1 LTLRHTAQSGFLERN
16 TEPRWRGECIKL
28 IQEETKMETKSEME
42 MLYNNSIKMI
52 QEGRIVKGR
61 IVALKS
67 KEVLIDVG
75 FKSEGV
81 VALTEFKKDE
91 IEVGKELDFLVDS
104 IEDDMGLMTLSREK
118 ARCMQGWDIIVRASE
133 DGSLIDGRPLKKVK
147 GGFLVEVLGIEGFL
161 PASLSA
167 FKNVAEKD
175 IIGKTFK
182 FKIIKINKLR
192 YGIIVSR
199 REALHKEK
207 EENKEKLW
215 KELKIGRVYPGL
227 VKAITDFGVFIDLGG
242 ADGLLHITDMSW
254 SKISHPSEIAAVGDK
269 IEVMLLNMDRENGKI
284 SLGLKQRFPDPWQDI
299 LNKFTIGVKI
309 KGKVVSILPY
319 GVFVELEKGIEGLIH
334 VSEISW
340 TKKVNNPGEIFA
352 IGDIVEAQI
361 LTVDKDS
368 RRIALSIRQLEQNPW
383 IDAETKFPV
392 GTLVQGKV
400 KSFTKYGV
408 FVELDSSLEGMIH
421 ISDLSWTKRIT
432 NPQDILKKGQKLEVQ
447 ILTVDSQNQRIA
459 LGLKQAQ
466 ENPWPKIAE
475 KYKLDTQLEAEVVS
489 VTDFGVFVK
498 IEEDLEGLVFTN
510 EIDGEKLK
518 QIKPGEKINVKII
531 KVDLEQGK
539 IGLSAKI

>member
-1 LTLRHTAQSGFLERN
+1 MAIN
-16 TEPRWRGECIKL
+16 T
-28 IQEETKMETKSEME
+28 ETKSEME
-42 MLYNNSIKMI
+42 SLYNDSIKMI
-52 QEGRIVKGR
+52 HEGRIVKGK

-67 KEVLIDVG
+67 KEVLVDVG
-75 FKSEGV
+75 FKSEGIV
-81 VALTEFKKDE
+81 PITEFKKDE
-91 IEVGKELDFLVDS
+91 LAVGKELDFFVDS

-118 ARCMQGWDIIVRASE
+118 ARCMQGWDTIVRASE
-133 DGSLIDGRPLKKVK
+133 DGTLIEGRPVKKVK

-167 FKNVAEKD
+167 FKNVLEKD

-192 YGIIVSR
+192 YGIILSR

-207 EENKEKLW
+207 EESREKLW
-215 KELKIGRVYPGL
+215 QELKIGHIYPGL
-227 VKAITDFGVFIDLGG
+227 VKAITDFGAFIDLGG

-254 SKISHPSEIAAVGDK
+254 SKISHPSEIVAVGDK
-269 IEVMLLNMDRENGKI
+269 IEVMLLNMDQENGKI
-284 SLGLKQRFPDPWQDI
+284 SLGLKQRLTDPWQDI
-299 LNKFTIGVKI
+299 VNKFTTGTKI

-340 TKKVNNPGEIFA
+340 TKKINNLNEVFA
-352 IGDIVEAQI
+352 IGDMVEAQI
-361 LTVDKDS
+361 LTVDKDA
-368 RRIALSIRQLEQNPW
+368 RRIALSIKQLEQNPW
-383 IDAETKFPV
+383 IDAESKYPA
-392 GTLVQGKV
+392 GTVLQGKV

-408 FVELDSSLEGMIH
+408 FVELDSTLEGMIH

-432 NPQDILKKGQKLEVQ
+432 NPQDILKKGQKIEVQ
-447 ILTVDSQNQRIA
+447 ILSVDSQNQRIA
-459 LGLKQAQ
+459 LGLKQLQ

-475 KYKLDTQLEAEVVS
+475 KYKLDTQLETEVVS

-510 EIDGEKLK
+510 EIDPEKLK
-518 QIKPGEKINVKII
+518 AIKPGDKINVKVI
-531 KVDLEQGK
+531 KVDVEQGK